1 MNLTVAEAAAAQDLD
16 LGVSEWFRIDQQ
28 RIDAFAEATED
39 RQWIHTDPER
49 AKESRF
55 GTTIAHGYLLLSLL
69 PKLLTEIFVLT
80 DAEMLVNYGLDKVR
94 FIAPVPSGTEMR
106 LEAKILSATP
116 QRNGHLLRING
127 DLVIPRGDGSDRT
140 RRAVVIETL
149 LLVVPRAAAEAPA
162 GD

>member
-1 MNLTVAEAAAAQDLD
+1 MKLTVAEAAAARDLD
-16 LGVSEWFRIDQQ
+16 LGTSEWFHIDQQ

-55 GTTIAHGYLLLSLL
+55 GTTITHGYLLLSLL
-69 PKLLTEIFVLT
+69 PRLLTEIFVLT

-94 FIAPVPSGTEMR
+94 FIAPVPSGVAIR
-106 LEAKILSATP
+106 LEAKIASATP
-116 QRNGHLLRING
+116 QRNGYLLRING
-127 DLVIPRGDGSDRT
+127 DLVIRRGDGSDRT

-149 LLVVPRAAAEAPA
+149 LLVFPRAAAEAPA

>member
-116 QRNGHLLRING
+116 QRNGYLLRING